1 MNQFTIQSTE
11 SSSSITLSNRDGE
24 FFVLEIETSDLAA
37 KKRVSTYTDEYGIYN
52 LFKNASAHNPPWLAP
67 YVWESLEG
75 ELTIEIS
82 CTSTGSV
89 NICIKID
96 THYYTP
102 HIITP
107 YVWDFGYEANS
118 SPETK
123 ISGFSHTTITPYKT

>member
-1 MNQFTIQSTE
+1 MCVKYQYN
-11 SSSSITLSNRDGE
+11 SNRIIL
-24 FFVLEIETSDLAA
+24 VKIT
-37 KKRVSTYTDEYGIYN
+37 
-52 LFKNASAHNPPWLAP
+52 
-67 YVWESLEG
+67 
-75 ELTIEIS
+75 
-82 CTSTGSV
+82 V

-123 ISGFSHTTITPYKT
+123 ISGFSHTTITPYKTRKSTPCEQLFWVILGGVSEYFCISKLSEGSPTESRKPRFGGY